1 MCVNLYN
8 ILYNITRGKYFKERA
23 KAPLPPLPPLAEGL
37 VCVGGK
43 LEAVLLK
50 YNALL
55 K

>member
-23 KAPLPPLPPLAEGL
+23 NAPLPPLAEGL

-43 LEAVLLK
+43 LEAVLLE

>member
-1 MCVNLYN
+1 M
-8 ILYNITRGKYFKERA
+8 
-23 KAPLPPLPPLAEGL
+23 PPPPLAEGL
-37 VCVGGK
+37 MCVGGK